1 MRTVDWIA
9 VIGVVAT
16 VVLGLAGIVGV
27 TWTASRQA
35 AVTLQTAGRNERREA
50 YLHLLAAKARVEQLI
65 TECRSARRAR
75 SEGETLSELQRNALT
90 ELIPAYR
97 SFCDRVQIAMAFAD
111 PATAHTL
118 EPLQRAMSRWVV
130 ASQDDAPEADRAEA
144 LGVQVWGAAFVRA
157 VRDDLGVTAL
167 GDDADPAPAPRP
179 PARGP
184 ESRPTQAFAEPA
196 DLPLQATRSDRHG
209 RDRAAT

>member
-1 MRTVDWIA
+1 MRSVEWIA
-9 VIGVVAT
+9 VIGVVAA
-16 VVLGLAGIVGV
+16 VVLGLAGIAAV

-35 AVTLQTAGRNERREA
+35 AMTLTTAGRNERREA
-50 YLHLLAAKARVEQLI
+50 YLNLLASKARVDQLI

-75 SEGETLSELQRNALT
+75 SEGRALSTLQENALT

-97 SFCDRVQIAMAFAD
+97 SFCDRVQIAAAFAD

-130 ASQDDAPEADRAEA
+130 ASQDDGPEADRAEA

-167 GDDADPAPAPRP
+167 GDDADPAPAGRT
-179 PARGP
+179 PAAGP
-184 ESRPTQAFAEPA
+184 ESRPRQAFAEPA
-196 DLPLQATRSDRHG
+196 DVPLQATGSEQRG
-209 RDRAAT
+209 RDRAPT